1 MAEMSTILSLAQLA
15 LGAVSIKQNADLAR
29 QASIE
34 ANRITGIQE
43 GVAREALGIERE
55 KLADTRQ
62 INELIR
68 QLAST
73 TLEGMNAY
81 DTEAF
86 RRSQGILI
94 EALKG
99 TNPIDMM
106 PFRDQFDQID
116 QASEWEKRRLQESNR
131 KQTEDIARKIPVG
144 GARVRILADMAR
156 TMRDS
161 EAQIDAKAADSKKTL
176 NQSISKELFNTALAF
191 GNAVPEKRM
200 DVLKTVSNMYTG
212 QPQVS
217 SSGMTG
223 IAGIYDAELQRAI
236 AAGTQAQQGT
246 AAMGTLLG
254 TMSARY
260 AEDEK
265 EAAKKAR
272 WDDYL
277 KTLKTPSTPTEK
289 LMPDI
294 KPSVEQEIY
303 GG

>member
-1 MAEMSTILSLAQLA
+1 MEMSTILSLAQLA

-29 QASIE
+29 QASTE

-43 GVAREALGIERE
+43 GVAQEALGIERE

-62 INELIR
+62 TNELIR

-81 DTEAF
+81 DTETF

-144 GARVRILADMAR
+144 GARVRILADIAR

-161 EAQIDAKAADSKKTL
+161 EAQIDAKAASSKKTL
-176 NQSISKELFNTALAF
+176 NQSISKELFNTAMAF

-223 IAGIYDAELQRAI
+223 IAGTYDAELQRAI
-236 AAGTQAQQGT
+236 AAGKGAQEGT
-246 AAMGTLLG
+246 VAMGTLLG

-265 EAAKKAR
+265 AAAEKAR

-277 KTLKTPSTPTEK
+277 KTLKTPSADLTPEVKPTQMTE
-289 LMPDI
+289 L
-294 KPSVEQEIY
+294 
-303 GG
+303 

>member
-1 MAEMSTILSLAQLA
+1 MEMSTILSLAQLA

-29 QASIE
+29 QASTE

-43 GVAREALGIERE
+43 GVAQEALGIERE

-62 INELIR
+62 TNELIR

-106 PFRDQFDQID
+106 PFREQFDQID

-161 EAQIDAKAADSKKTL
+161 EAQIDAKAASSKKTL
-176 NQSISKELFNTALAF
+176 NQSISKELFNTAMAF

-200 DVLKTVSNMYTG
+200 DVLKIVSSMYTG

-223 IAGIYDAELQRAI
+223 IAGTYDAELQRAI

-265 EAAKKAR
+265 AAAEKAR

-277 KTLKTPSTPTEK
+277 KTLKTPSAPATS
-289 LMPDI
+289 LMPEV

-303 GG
+303 G

>member
-1 MAEMSTILSLAQLA
+1 MTMSTILSLAQLA

-29 QASIE
+29 QASTE

-43 GVAREALGIERE
+43 GVAQEALGIERE

-62 INELIR
+62 TNELIR

-161 EAQIDAKAADSKKTL
+161 EAQIDAKAASSKKTL
-176 NQSISKELFNTALAF
+176 NQSISKELFNTAMAF

-200 DVLKTVSNMYTG
+200 DVLKTVSNMYSG

-223 IAGIYDAELQRAI
+223 IAGTYDAELQRAI

-265 EAAKKAR
+265 AAAEKAR

-277 KTLKTPSTPTEK
+277 KTLKTPSAPATS
-289 LMPDI
+289 LMPEV

-303 GG
+303 G

>member
-1 MAEMSTILSLAQLA
+1 MSTILSLAQLA

-29 QASIE
+29 QASTE

-43 GVAREALGIERE
+43 GVAQEALGIERE

-62 INELIR
+62 TNELIR

-161 EAQIDAKAADSKKTL
+161 EAQIDAKAASSKKTL
-176 NQSISKELFNTALAF
+176 NQSISKELFNTAMAF

-200 DVLKTVSNMYTG
+200 DVLKTVSNMYSG

-223 IAGIYDAELQRAI
+223 IAGTYDAELQRAI

-265 EAAKKAR
+265 AAAEKAR

-277 KTLKTPSTPTEK
+277 KTLKTPSADLTPEVKPTQMTE
-289 LMPDI
+289 L
-294 KPSVEQEIY
+294 
-303 GG
+303 

>member
-1 MAEMSTILSLAQLA
+1 MEMSTVLSLAQLA

-29 QASIE
+29 QASTE

-43 GVAREALGIERE
+43 GVAQEALGIERE

-62 INELIR
+62 TNELIR

-106 PFRDQFDQID
+106 PFREQFDQID

-144 GARVRILADMAR
+144 GARIRILADMAR

-161 EAQIDAKAADSKKTL
+161 EAEIDAKAASSKKTL
-176 NQSISKELFNTALAF
+176 NQSISKELFNAAMSF

-212 QPQVS
+212 QPQQT

-223 IAGIYDAELQRAI
+223 IAGTYDAELQRAI
-236 AAGTQAQQGT
+236 AAGEGAQKGT

-265 EAAKKAR
+265 SAAEKSR

-277 KTLKTPSTPTEK
+277 KTLKTPSAD
-289 LMPDI
+289 LMPEV
-294 KPSVEQEIY
+294 KPTQMTEL
-303 GG
+303 

>member
-1 MAEMSTILSLAQLA
+1 MSTILSLAQLA

-161 EAQIDAKAADSKKTL
+161 EAQIDAKAASSKKTL
-176 NQSISKELFNTALAF
+176 NQSISKELFNTAMAF

-200 DVLKTVSNMYTG
+200 DVLKIVSSMYTG

-223 IAGIYDAELQRAI
+223 IAGTYDAELQRAI
-236 AAGTQAQQGT
+236 AAGKGAQEGT
-246 AAMGTLLG
+246 VAMGTLLG

-265 EAAKKAR
+265 AAAEKAR

-277 KTLKTPSTPTEK
+277 KTLKTPSAPATS
-289 LMPDI
+289 LMPEV

-303 GG
+303 G